1 MGDVAVRFYTIE
13 HFPVREYLGA
23 VTFWAR
29 DADLATAEDQAFA
42 GLAERA
48 TAMGGDTVVGLRVET
63 ERELTIRSEQARCRI
78 SGRGSAKPSPVEN
91 TLSACASRP
100 TRRSRSDRI

>member
-1 MGDVAVRFYTIE
+1 MMGDVAVRFYTIE

-29 DADLATAEDQAFA
+29 DPDLATAEDIAFA

-48 TAMGGDTVVGLRVET
+48 AAMGGDTVVGLRVET
-63 ERELTIRSEQARCRI
+63 ERELTIQSEPKALGAMVLVSSDALYRVYVSGTVAR
-78 SGRGSAKPSPVEN
+78 V
-91 TLSACASRP
+91 
-100 TRRSRSDRI
+100 

>member
-1 MGDVAVRFYTIE
+1 MMGDVAVRFYTIE

-48 TAMGGDTVVGLRVET
+48 AAMGADTVVGLRVAT
-63 ERELTIRSEQARCRI
+63 ERELTIQSEPKALGAMVLVSSDALYRVYVSGTAAR
-78 SGRGSAKPSPVEN
+78 V
-91 TLSACASRP
+91 
-100 TRRSRSDRI
+100 